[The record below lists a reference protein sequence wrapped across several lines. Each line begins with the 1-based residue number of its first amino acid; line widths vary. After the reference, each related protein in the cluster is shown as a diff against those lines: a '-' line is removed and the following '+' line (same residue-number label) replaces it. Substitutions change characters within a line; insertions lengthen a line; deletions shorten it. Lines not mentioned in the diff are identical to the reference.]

1 MVERYPFFV
10 YGTLIPGQPNDYLWE
25 DCIEKAEQGVLVGGR
40 LFDMGS
46 FPMLIDGGWE
56 TVAGKLMFPYKELP
70 DEDYQLLVQRLDT
83 LENYDPE
90 NVEDSPYYRVL
101 RSVLV
106 GNDKPIT
113 AWVYLGRPQYTDR
126 RPLITNGNWI
136 EYSANVHSHIA
147 TWWEEHGQG
156 LLFSK
161 AANNAGGK
169 D

>member
-1 MVERYPFFV
+1 MIERYPFFV

-25 DCIEKAEQGVLVGGR
+25 DCIEKVGQGILVGGR

-46 FPMLIDGGWE
+46 FPMLIEGGRE
-56 TVAGKLMFPYKELP
+56 TVAGKVMFPYKELP
-70 DEDYQLLVQRLDT
+70 EEDYQLLVQRLDT

-90 NVEDSPYYRVL
+90 NIEDSPYYRVL

-106 GNDKPIT
+106 GNGKTVT
-113 AWVYLGRPQYTDR
+113 AWVYLGRPQYTER

-136 EYSANVHSHIA
+136 AYSANVHSRIA
-147 TWWEEHGQG
+147 NWWEEHGQG